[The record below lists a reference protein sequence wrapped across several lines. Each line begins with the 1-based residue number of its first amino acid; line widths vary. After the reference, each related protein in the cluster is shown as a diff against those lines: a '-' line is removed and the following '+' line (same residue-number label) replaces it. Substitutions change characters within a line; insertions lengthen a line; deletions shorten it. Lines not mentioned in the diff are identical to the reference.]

1 MAYKWKQW
9 IRLPSVNLNSNP
21 MKFFKIPFACLTL
34 VLLAMQF
41 SAIASSNDTDPYLT
55 KQFTLNGSGNL
66 KVETSGA
73 SVAVTGAS
81 GNEVIVDMYVKL
93 NGREVEMEDA
103 EVERELDNYNLD
115 ISQSG
120 NTISVIV
127 KKRNN
132 RGRNKLNIS
141 FKVQVPTEMSSKFQS
156 SGGSISVDGL
166 NGEQEIATSG
176 GSIQVVN
183 SSGYVDTHSSGG
195 SLRVENFQGNI
206 DVQSSG
212 GSVKVKLLTGG
223 LKVNTSGGSVNL
235 EEINGSISASTSG
248 GSIKAQLSNLEKELS
263 MRSSGGSITAVVP
276 DGLGLDLDL
285 SGGRVNSKL
294 SNFSGEVKK
303 DRIQGKINGGGIPV
317 TMQSSGGSINL
328 EFN

>member
-1 MAYKWKQW
+1 MNFNRIAMKIY
-9 IRLPSVNLNSNP
+9 NLSSA
-21 MKFFKIPFACLTL
+21 FL
-34 VLLAMQF
+34 VLAFLSLQF
-41 SAIASSNDTDPYLT
+41 SAFGTEFRSDPYLT
-55 KQFTLNGSGNL
+55 KQFTLKGAGNL

-73 SVAVTGAS
+73 SVAVSGAS
-81 GNEVIVDMYVKL
+81 GSEVIVDMYVKL

-115 ISQSG
+115 ISQRG

-132 RGRNKLNIS
+132 IGRSKLNLS
-141 FKVQVPTEMSSKFQS
+141 FKIQVPTEMSSDFQS

-166 NGEQEIATSG
+166 NGDQQIATSG

-183 SSGYVDTHSSGG
+183 SSGYVNTHSSGG

-212 GSVKVKLLTGG
+212 GSVKVSQLVGDLQ
-223 LKVNTSGGSVNL
+223 VNTSGGSVNL
-235 EEINGSISASTSG
+235 EEINGSIAASTSG
-248 GSIKAQLSNLEKELS
+248 GAIRAQLSHVEKELS

-303 DRIQGKINGGGIPV
+303 DKIVGKINGGGVPV
-317 TMQSSGGSINL
+317 TMQSSGGSISL

>member
-1 MAYKWKQW
+1 MK
-9 IRLPSVNLNSNP
+9 LL
-21 MKFFKIPFACLTL
+21 KFFPAFLFL
-34 VLLAMQF
+34 VLVTLQF
-41 SAIASSNDTDPYLT
+41 SAFASDFKADPYLS

-81 GNEVIVDMYVKL
+81 GNKVIVDMYVKL
-93 NGREVEMEDA
+93 NGKEVEMEDA
-103 EVERELDNYNLD
+103 EVENELDNYTLD

-120 NTISVIV
+120 NTISVIL

-132 RGRNKLNIS
+132 SGRSKLNIS
-141 FKVQVPTEMSSKFQS
+141 FKVQVPTEISSKFLS
-156 SGGSISVDGL
+156 SGGSIAVDGL
-166 NGEQEIATSG
+166 NGQQEIATSG

-183 SSGYVDTHSSGG
+183 STGYINTRSSGG
-195 SLRVENFQGNI
+195 SLRVENFEGNV

-212 GSVKVKLLTGG
+212 GSVKVKQLIGDLNA
-223 LKVNTSGGSVNL
+223 NTSGGSINL
-235 EEINGSISASTSG
+235 EAISGSIEASSSG
-248 GSIKAQLSNLEKELS
+248 GSIKAQLTNIEKELT
-263 MRSSGGSITAVVP
+263 MKSSGGSITAIVP
-276 DGLGLDLDL
+276 DGLGLNLDL

-303 DRIQGKINGGGIPV
+303 DRILGKINGGGVPV

>member
-1 MAYKWKQW
+1 MG
-9 IRLPSVNLNSNP
+9 IRGSLSTVNLTP
-21 MKFFKIPFACLTL
+21 TRMKLSKISSAFLLL
-34 VLLAMQF
+34 VLLSVQFAAF
-41 SAIASSNDTDPYLT
+41 SADFKVDPYLT
-55 KQFTLNGSGNL
+55 KEFTLKGTGNL
-66 KVETSGA
+66 KVETSGS
-73 SVAVTGAS
+73 SVAVTGAG
-81 GNEVIVDMYVKL
+81 GNQVIVDMYVKL
-93 NGREVEMEDA
+93 NGREIEIEDA

-132 RGRNKLNIS
+132 SSRNKLNLS
-141 FKVQVPTEMSSKFQS
+141 FKIQVPTEMSSQFQS

-183 SSGYVDTHSSGG
+183 SSGYVNTHSSGG
-195 SLRVENFQGNI
+195 SFRLENFEGNV
-206 DVQSSG
+206 DVQTSG
-212 GSVKVKLLTGG
+212 GSIKVNQLTGD

-235 EEINGSISASTSG
+235 ADINGSISANTSG
-248 GSIKAQLSNLEKELS
+248 GSIRAELSNVEKELT
-263 MRSSGGSITAVVP
+263 MKSSGGSITAVVP

-303 DRIQGKINGGGIPV
+303 DRILGKINGGGVPV

>member
-1 MAYKWKQW
+1 MGIKASLL
-9 IRLPSVNLNSNP
+9 IVNLNP
-21 MKFFKIPFACLTL
+21 IHMKFFKIPFAFLTL
-34 VLLAMQF
+34 GLLAMQF
-41 SAIASSNDTDPYLT
+41 SAIASINKADPYLT

-73 SVAVTGAS
+73 SVAVTGVS

-93 NGREVEMEDA
+93 NGREIEIEDA
-103 EVERELDNYNLD
+103 EVEQELNNYNLD

-132 RGRNKLNIS
+132 SGRNKLNIS

-166 NGEQEIATSG
+166 NGDQEIATSG

-183 SSGYVDTHSSGG
+183 SSGYVNTQSSGG
-195 SLRVENFQGNI
+195 SLRVENFDGNV

-212 GSVKVKLLTGG
+212 GSVKVSQLTGD
-223 LKVNTSGGSVNL
+223 LNVSTSGGSVNL
-235 EEINGSISASTSG
+235 EEINGSIAASTSG
-248 GSIKAQLSNLEKELS
+248 GSIRAQLTNVEKELT
-263 MRSSGGSITAVVP
+263 MKSSGGSITAVVP

-285 SGGRVNSKL
+285 AGGKVNSNL

-303 DRIQGKINGGGIPV
+303 DRILGKINGGGVPV

>member
-1 MAYKWKQW
+1 
-9 IRLPSVNLNSNP
+9 
-21 MKFFKIPFACLTL
+21 MKLLKFSSAFLLL
-34 VLLAMQF
+34 VLLSMQF
-41 SAIASSNDTDPYLT
+41 SAFASDFKADPYLT
-55 KQFTLNGSGNL
+55 KHFTLNGSGNL

-73 SVAVTGAS
+73 SVAVTGAG
-81 GNEVIVDMYVKL
+81 GNQVIVDMYVKI
-93 NGREVEMEDA
+93 NGREIEMEDA
-103 EVERELDNYNLD
+103 EVEQELDNYNLD

-132 RGRNKLNIS
+132 SGRSKLNIS

-183 SSGYVDTHSSGG
+183 STGYVNTHSSGG
-195 SLRVENFQGNI
+195 SLRVENFEGNV

-212 GSVKVKLLTGG
+212 GSVKVNQLTGD

-235 EEINGSISASTSG
+235 EAINGSISASTSG
-248 GSIKAQLSNLEKELS
+248 GSIRAQLTHMEKELS

-294 SNFSGEVKK
+294 SNFRGEVKK
-303 DRIQGKINGGGIPV
+303 DRILGKINGGGIPV

>member
-1 MAYKWKQW
+1 
-9 IRLPSVNLNSNP
+9 
-21 MKFFKIPFACLTL
+21 MKLSKLLSAFLVL
-34 VLLAMQF
+34 VLLSMQF
-41 SAIASSNDTDPYLT
+41 PAVASDFKADPYLS
-55 KQFTLNGSGNL
+55 KQFTLKGSGNL

-81 GNEVIVDMYVKL
+81 GRQVIVDMYVKL
-93 NGREVEMEDA
+93 NGQEIQLENA

-115 ISQSG
+115 ISQNG
-120 NTISVIV
+120 NTISVIA
-127 KKRNN
+127 KKKNN
-132 RGRNKLNIS
+132 SGRSKLNLS

-166 NGEQEIATSG
+166 IGEQEIVTSG
-176 GSIQVVN
+176 GSIQVIN
-183 SSGYVDTHSSGG
+183 SSGYVNTHSSGG
-195 SLRVENFQGNI
+195 SLRVENFEGNL

-212 GSVKVKLLTGG
+212 GSVKVYQLTGD
-223 LKVNTSGGSVNL
+223 LNVNTSGGSVNL
-235 EEINGSISASTSG
+235 EDINGSIAASTSG
-248 GSIKAQLSNLEKELS
+248 GSIRAQLSNVERELT
-263 MRSSGGSITAVVP
+263 MKSSGGSITAVVP
-276 DGLGLDLDL
+276 KGLGLDLDL

-303 DRIQGKINGGGIPV
+303 DRILGKINGGGVPV

>member
-1 MAYKWKQW
+1 
-9 IRLPSVNLNSNP
+9 
-21 MKFFKIPFACLTL
+21 MKLLKLSPAFLLL
-34 VLLAMQF
+34 VLLSVQF
-41 SAIASSNDTDPYLT
+41 SAIASEVKADPYLT

-73 SVAVTGAS
+73 SVAVTGAN
-81 GNEVIVDMYVKL
+81 GNDVIVNMYVKL
-93 NGREVEMEDA
+93 NGREVELEDA

-120 NTISVIV
+120 NTISVLV

-132 RGRNKLNIS
+132 SGRSKLNLS

-156 SGGSISVDGL
+156 SGGSISVDGI

-176 GSIQVVN
+176 GSIQVIN
-183 SSGYVDTHSSGG
+183 SSGYVNTHSSGG
-195 SLRVENFQGNI
+195 SLRVENFEGDI

-212 GSVKVKLLTGG
+212 GSVKVNQLTGD
-223 LKVNTSGGSVNL
+223 LNVNTSGGSVNL
-235 EEINGSISASTSG
+235 ADINGSITASTSG
-248 GSIKAQLSNLEKELS
+248 GSIRAQLSNVEKELT
-263 MRSSGGSITAVVP
+263 MKSSGGSISAVVP
-276 DGLGLDLDL
+276 EGLGLDLDL

-303 DRIQGKINGGGIPV
+303 DRIIGKINGGGIPV

>member
-1 MAYKWKQW
+1 MKLFK
-9 IRLPSVNLNSNP
+9 LPSASL
-21 MKFFKIPFACLTL
+21 LL
-34 VLLAMQF
+34 VLLTMQF
-41 SAIASSNDTDPYLT
+41 CAFASEFNADPYLS
-55 KQFTLNGSGNL
+55 KQFTLKGSGNL

-81 GNEVIVDMYVKL
+81 GSQVIVDMYVKL
-93 NGREVEMEDA
+93 NGREIELEDA

-120 NTISVIV
+120 NNISVLV
-127 KKRNN
+127 KKKNN
-132 RGRNKLNIS
+132 SGRSKLSLS

-176 GSIQVVN
+176 GSIQVLN
-183 SSGYVDTHSSGG
+183 SRGYVNTHSSGG
-195 SLRVENFQGNI
+195 SLRVENFDGNV

-212 GSVKVKLLTGG
+212 GSVKVNKLTGD
-223 LKVNTSGGSVNL
+223 LNVSTSGGSVNL
-235 EEINGSISASTSG
+235 EEISGSISANTSG
-248 GSIKAQLSNLEKELS
+248 GSIRAQLSIVEKELT
-263 MRSSGGSITAVVP
+263 MKSSGGSITAVVP
-276 DGLGLDLDL
+276 EGLGLDLDL

-303 DRIQGKINGGGIPV
+303 DRIMGKINGGGIPV
-317 TMQSSGGSINL
+317 TIQSSGGSINL

>member
-1 MAYKWKQW
+1 MKLLK
-9 IRLPSVNLNSNP
+9 LPSA
-21 MKFFKIPFACLTL
+21 FFIL
-34 VLLAMQF
+34 VLLSMQF
-41 SAIASSNDTDPYLT
+41 LAIASDVKADPYLT

-66 KVETSGA
+66 KVETSGS
-73 SVAVTGAS
+73 SVAVTGAG
-81 GNEVIVDMYVKL
+81 GNQVIVDMYVKL
-93 NGREVEMEDA
+93 NGQEIEIEDA

-127 KKRNN
+127 KKKNN
-132 RGRNKLNIS
+132 SSRSKMNLS
-141 FKVQVPTEMSSKFQS
+141 FKIQVPTEMSSKFQS

-166 NGEQEIATSG
+166 NGEQNIATSG

-183 SSGYVDTHSSGG
+183 SSGYVNTHSSGG
-195 SLRVENFQGNI
+195 SFRLENFEGNV
-206 DVQSSG
+206 DVQTSG
-212 GSVKVKLLTGG
+212 GSIKVNQLTGD
-223 LKVNTSGGSVNL
+223 LKVSTSGGSVNIAD
-235 EEINGSISASTSG
+235 INGSISANTSG
-248 GSIKAQLSNLEKELS
+248 GSIRAELSNVEKELT
-263 MRSSGGSITAVVP
+263 MKSSGGSITAVVP

-285 SGGRVNSKL
+285 SGGRVNSKF

-303 DRIQGKINGGGIPV
+303 DRILGKINGGGVPV

>member
-1 MAYKWKQW
+1 
-9 IRLPSVNLNSNP
+9 
-21 MKFFKIPFACLTL
+21 MKLLKFSSAFLLL
-34 VLLAMQF
+34 VLLSMQF
-41 SAIASSNDTDPYLT
+41 SAFASDFKADPYLT
-55 KQFTLNGSGNL
+55 KHFTLNGAGNL
-66 KVETSGA
+66 NVETSGA
-73 SVAVTGAS
+73 SVVVTGAG
-81 GNEVIVDMYVKL
+81 GNQVIVDMYVKL
-93 NGREVEMEDA
+93 NGREIEMEDA
-103 EVERELDNYNLD
+103 EVEQELDNYNLD

-127 KKRNN
+127 KKGNN
-132 RGRNKLNIS
+132 SGRSKLNIS

-183 SSGYVDTHSSGG
+183 STGYVNTHSSGG
-195 SLRVENFQGNI
+195 SLRVENFEGNV

-212 GSVKVKLLTGG
+212 GSVKVNQLTGD
-223 LKVNTSGGSVNL
+223 LTVNTSGGSVNL
-235 EEINGSISASTSG
+235 EAINGSIAASTSG
-248 GSIKAQLSNLEKELS
+248 GSIRAQLTHVEKELS

-294 SNFSGEVKK
+294 SNFRGEVKK
-303 DRIQGKINGGGIPV
+303 DRILGKINGGGIPV